1 MCFFSSLLTWKC
13 MEHNRMWVYSIY
25 ISTSSSVI
33 VIHVVVVVTSCNFLL
48 SPTSG
53 GESHSFPRGPIMCAV
68 SVILAHDYCVLS
80 SSCTLRMHEIYIPCR
95 MWVMHACKHVLVT
108 LWCMW
113 LCMFV
118 ISCCIFFLPPQWVS
132 PMHSF
137 SHIPMMCA
145 VPVIPAHDCCYF
157 FPLHYNGD
165 TWNITESE

>member
-1 MCFFSSLLTWKC
+1 
-13 MEHNRMWVYSIY
+13 MEHNRMWVYNIY

-33 VIHVVVVVTSCNFLL
+33 VIHVVVVVRSCNFLL

-53 GESHSFPRGPIMCAV
+53 GESHSFPHGPIMCAV
-68 SVILAHDYCVLS
+68 SVILAHDCCVSVFFMLIGDAWN
-80 SSCTLRMHEIYIPCR
+80 IYT
-95 MWVMHACKHVLVT
+95 MQDVSNACKHVLAT

-118 ISCCIFFLPPQWVS
+118 ISCYYFFLPPQWVS
-132 PMHSF
+132 PMNSF